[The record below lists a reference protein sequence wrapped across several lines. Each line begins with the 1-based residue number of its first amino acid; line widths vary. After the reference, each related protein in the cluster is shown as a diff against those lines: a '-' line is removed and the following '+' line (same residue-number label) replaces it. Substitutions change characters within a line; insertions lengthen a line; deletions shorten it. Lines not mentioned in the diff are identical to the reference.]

1 MNSDYLEIKNK
12 ETLWNI
18 MYENKFFNSK
28 LNDIEIK
35 SILETTMNTIENS
48 NTNQNLLEKN
58 KLTLLKIKNYL
69 ENKELITSEQIIKQR
84 QDTLMYEL
92 DIKKNELNSILKKN
106 IPEEIDFTDKEEDNN
121 ENLDILLK
129 KTIKNR
135 EEQLNMTFDKNIIN
149 IDKNIKIENNNELLT
164 KQHDEVVKLLKEILS
179 LLKK

>member
-92 DIKKNELNSILKKN
+92 DIKKMN
-106 IPEEIDFTDKEEDNN
+106 
-121 ENLDILLK
+121 
-129 KTIKNR
+129 
-135 EEQLNMTFDKNIIN
+135 
-149 IDKNIKIENNNELLT
+149 
-164 KQHDEVVKLLKEILS
+164 
-179 LLKK
+179 